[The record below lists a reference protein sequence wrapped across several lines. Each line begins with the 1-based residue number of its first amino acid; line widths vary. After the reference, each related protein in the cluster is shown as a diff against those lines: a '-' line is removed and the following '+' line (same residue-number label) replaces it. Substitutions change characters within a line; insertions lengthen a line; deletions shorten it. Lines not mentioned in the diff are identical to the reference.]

1 VRLPAGDTATK
12 AAQKAQETA
21 NAAHAVLEDAQAK
34 LSAPEQL
41 ISKGKDSEPPAPTKK
56 AQVVAPPPQV
66 R

>member
-1 VRLPAGDTATK
+1 VRLPAGETATK

-34 LSAPEQL
+34 LGAPDQL
-41 ISKGKDSEPPAPTKK
+41 IAKGKDSEPPPPTKK
-56 AQVVAPPPQV
+56 TQIVAPPPQV